1 MKAPEKLY
9 LIRKVSRSTSLNTTN
24 DSHDEFLQEW
34 YKGREKDTDIEYIRK
49 DVFIE
54 KACEW
59 LNKHAKKYYF
69 NKNGHYLGTDELV
82 EDFKLS
88 MEL

>member
-1 MKAPEKLY
+1 MKANEAPEKLH
-9 LIRKVSRSTSLNTTN
+9 VDANDNPDDTWFCAFTTP
-24 DSHDEFLQEW
+24 SS
-34 YKGREKDTDIEYIRK
+34 KGEDIEYVRK
-49 DVFIE
+49 DAFIE

>member
-1 MKAPEKLY
+1 MSNKGKDMTRIEEA
-9 LIRKVSRSTSLNTTN
+9 TN
-24 DSHDEFLQEW
+24 KIVEFI
-34 YKGREKDTDIEYIRK
+34 DIVK
-49 DVFIE
+49 DVPKNESILAIGLDMVEWADKTMIE

-59 LNKHAKKYYF
+59 LSKHAKKYYF
-69 NKNGHYLGTDELV
+69 NKDGHYLGTDELV